1 MKKALR
7 KNKNI
12 TNVYFWISFFLVNLI
27 TLYIAYLLVPSFI
40 VLGNANLTDWTA
52 VLLNSF
58 LISTIYYLVLRLAK
72 YLNINTSKNSS
83 WILTGLITNILSI
96 WFISK
101 GAVLTGLGI
110 SSYLIALILGIIIT
124 SLQYLICKRLFVK

>member
-1 MKKALR
+1 MKK
-7 KNKNI
+7 NKKTTNI
-12 TNVYFWISFFLVNLI
+12 YFWVSFFLVNLI
-27 TLYIAYLLVPSFI
+27 ALYFAYLLVPSFI
-40 VLGNANLTDWTA
+40 VLGNANLTHCTA

-96 WFISK
+96 WFVSK